1 MGRLA
6 QRLGLTGNSHGA
18 PPMNTKSE
26 PKPSSLRITKKLSPE
41 SRGALKL
48 ARQFGDTLVCVRH
61 RMDAKG
67 EFRYTTVELL
77 VEKTAVSPRTDKIV
91 AVRIGPDEKA
101 LQTAVRAAGATWD
114 YNARVW
120 RMPRR
125 VAGIL
130 RLADRITEK

>member
-1 MGRLA
+1 
-6 QRLGLTGNSHGA
+6 
-18 PPMNTKSE
+18 MNTKSE

-41 SRGALKL
+41 SRGTLKL
-48 ARQFGDTLVCVRH
+48 ARQFGDALVCVRH